1 MPQGLVDM
9 SQQFGSLPMESL
21 IGGPLQAAAK
31 ANGQL
36 VSTNAK
42 FITDIGFKKD
52 AQGNPISANMVDFE
66 FEKQIVDPATGKIVP
81 QSVKVKVPML
91 AIVPLPALK
100 IKDVEINF
108 TMSVSSSTEDKSS
121 SASSGSF
128 SGSGGVNYGLFSV
141 HVTVSG
147 KTSSH
152 SSQTRKSDNSAKY
165 DVHVSAT
172 DDGIPEGL
180 ARVLDMMND
189 AINPQ
194 PTAAQAGQAG
204 PQGAT
209 GTIG

>member
-36 VSTNAK
+36 VATNAK
-42 FITDIGFKKD
+42 FIKDIGFKKD
-52 AQGNPISANMVDFE
+52 AQGNPTEANMVDFK
-66 FEKQIVDPATGKIVP
+66 FEKQVIGADGTVTP
-81 QSVKVKVPML
+81 QSVDVKVPML

-100 IKDVEINF
+100 IKDVEVNF
-108 TMSVSSSTEDKSS
+108 TMSVNSSTEDTSS
-121 SASSGSF
+121 RDSEAGF
-128 SGSGGVNYGLFSV
+128 EGEGGVNYGIFSV
-141 HVTVSG
+141 HVKVHG

-152 SSQTRKSDNSAKY
+152 SSSTRKSDNSAKY
-165 DVHVSAT
+165 DVKVSAT

-189 AINPQ
+189 AIQPQAVAATPNPN
-194 PTAAQAGQAG
+194 PGG
-204 PQGAT
+204 
-209 GTIG
+209 